1 MRIIPSRAIE
11 LEYHSVK
18 YAFRIV
24 SVVSVDDG
32 FDVVVGVG
40 NDFKDVFKRTE
51 GLARW
56 SHRRFEKFIVDS
68 LEVFL
73 DDD

>member
-1 MRIIPSRAIE
+1 MRIIPSQAIE
-11 LEYHSVK
+11 LEYHAVK
-18 YAFRIV
+18 YTFRIV

-32 FDVVVGVG
+32 FDVVVGID
-40 NDFKDVFKRTE
+40 NDFKNVFKGTE

-56 SHRRFEKFIVDS
+56 SHRRFEKFIVGS
-68 LEVFL
+68 LEKFL